1 MVIIVYYYY
10 VVCGESREEESV
22 QDEGIIIIV
31 IIRKA
36 SRHGVSAMPWPSTDG
51 EMMKNVDN
59 DVDGGEWGIVNI
71 IIGESEK
78 KERWEEP
85 GSSNREKKWGKT

>member
-1 MVIIVYYYY
+1 
-10 VVCGESREEESV
+10 
-22 QDEGIIIIV
+22 
-31 IIRKA
+31 
-36 SRHGVSAMPWPSTDG
+36 
-51 EMMKNVDN
+51 MMKNVDN

-85 GSSNREKKWGKT
+85 GSSNREKNGEKHKSNHPDDEPAGEKTNYYYYYS